1 MIVAIKKFYRC
12 VKYNMNI
19 EEIALKIEILE
30 RQNLSKSAE
39 MTNYTQSALTS
50 KVKKM
55 EGEIG
60 QEVFKRTP
68 QGLKITNVGTQYL
81 KFLKLITEEYDEF
94 LQGIG
99 SAQTNTKITLGT
111 SHTTI
116 KIYGASIMNALQ
128 TNNIPLDIDFIV
140 ESSTSLN
147 QKIHNTEMDCA
158 LTSNPIKHFPNL
170 NYDVIATETF
180 EVISNNSY
188 IIDFEKRSPVTLL
201 VLSRGCMYTRAMAEW
216 LKKNEVPFTMKEIK
230 SVSSI
235 LDFLQID
242 NTIAVLN
249 TKLIDL
255 YNYSNIHYYD
265 LQQLNKVIETVFI
278 YKKSESPQSSIFQLK
293 HIIKSLLLEDPIE
306 QN

>member
-1 MIVAIKKFYRC
+1 
-12 VKYNMNI
+12 MNI

-55 EGEIG
+55 EAEIG

-81 KFLKLITEEYDEF
+81 KFLKLMTQEYDDF
-94 LQGIG
+94 LQEIG
-99 SAQTNTKITLGT
+99 SGQMKSKIILGT

-128 TNNIPLDIDFIV
+128 TNNIPLDVDFTV

-147 QKIHNTEMDCA
+147 EKIHNAEMDCA
-158 LTSNPIKHFPNL
+158 LTSNPIKHYPDV
-170 NYDVIATETF
+170 NYDMIASETF
-180 EVISNNSY
+180 EVISNDSH
-188 IIDFEKRSPVTLL
+188 IIDFVKRSPVTLL

-216 LKKNEVPFTMKEIK
+216 LKINQVPFTMKEIK

-265 LQQLNKVIETVFI
+265 LPKLNKVIETVFI
-278 YKKSESPQSSIFQLK
+278 YKKSERQQSAIFQLK
-293 HIIKSLLLEDPIE
+293 HVIESLLLEDPIE
-306 QN
+306 RS

>member
-1 MIVAIKKFYRC
+1 
-12 VKYNMNI
+12 MNI

-39 MTNYTQSALTS
+39 ITNYTQSALTS

-55 EGEIG
+55 EAEIG

-81 KFLKLITEEYDEF
+81 KFLKLMTQEYDDF
-94 LQGIG
+94 LQEIG
-99 SAQTNTKITLGT
+99 LAQTKSKISLGT

-128 TNNIPLDIDFIV
+128 TNNIPLDVDFTV

-147 QKIHNTEMDCA
+147 EKIHNAEMDCA
-158 LTSNPIKHFPNL
+158 LTSNPIKHYPDV
-170 NYDVIATETF
+170 NYDMIASETF
-180 EVISNNSY
+180 EVISNDSH

-216 LKKNEVPFTMKEIK
+216 LKINQVPFTMKEIK

-265 LQQLNKVIETVFI
+265 LPKLNKVIETVFM
-278 YKKSESPQSSIFQLK
+278 YKKSERQQSAIFQLK
-293 HIIKSLLLEDPIE
+293 HVIESLLLEDPIE
-306 QN
+306 RS

>member
-1 MIVAIKKFYRC
+1 
-12 VKYNMNI
+12 MNI

-39 MTNYTQSALTS
+39 ITNYTQSALTS

-99 SAQTNTKITLGT
+99 SAQTNTKISLGT

-128 TNNIPLDIDFIV
+128 TNNIPLDVDFTV

-147 QKIHNTEMDCA
+147 EKIHNAEMDCA
-158 LTSNPIKHFPNL
+158 LTSNPVKHYPDV
-170 NYDVIATETF
+170 NYDLIATETF

-188 IIDFEKRSPVTLL
+188 IIDFKKRSPVTLL
-201 VLSRGCMYTRAMAEW
+201 VLSKGCMYTRAMAEW

-265 LQQLNKVIETVFI
+265 LPQLNKVIETVFI
-278 YKKSESPQSSIFQLK
+278 YKKNESQQSSIFQLK
-293 HIIKSLLLEDPIE
+293 HVIESLLLEDPIE
-306 QN
+306 

>member
-1 MIVAIKKFYRC
+1 MAIKKFYRC
-12 VKYNMNI
+12 VTNMNI

-39 MTNYTQSALTS
+39 ITNYTQSALTS

-55 EGEIG
+55 ETEIG

-81 KFLKLITEEYDEF
+81 KFLKLMTQEYDEF
-94 LQGIG
+94 LQEIG
-99 SAQTNTKITLGT
+99 SVQTNSKINFGT

-128 TNNIPLDIDFIV
+128 INNIPLDVDFTV

-147 QKIHNTEMDCA
+147 EKIHNAEADCA
-158 LTSNPIKHFPNL
+158 LTSNPIKHYPDL
-170 NYDVIATETF
+170 NYDRIASETF
-180 EVISNNSY
+180 EVISNNSH
-188 IIDFEKRSPVTLL
+188 IINFKEGSPITLL
-201 VLSRGCMYTRAMAEW
+201 VLSRGCMYTRAMVEW
-216 LKKNEVPFTMKEIK
+216 LNKNQVPFTMKEIK

-265 LQQLNKVIETVFI
+265 LPQLNKIIETVFI
-278 YKKSESPQSSIFQLK
+278 YKKNASQQSAIFQLK
-293 HIIKSLLLEDPIE
+293 HVIESLLEDPIE
-306 QN
+306 RS